1 MFEEIV
7 HFKHFHYVLSMGAVF
22 SLFAAY
28 YYWSPLILGL
38 NYNENLAQVQ
48 FWLLFI
54 GANCIFLPQH
64 FLGLNGMPRR
74 YPDYPDAF
82 YGWNLVS
89 SLGSFIAIS
98 SVFLYLYIIYDQIMY
113 GLDNKSTHRSV
124 ILNSTPD
131 FVESNIVFN
140 TNALNTNNLYSVDL
154 RSTRNHSLEFLL
166 TSPPA
171 VHSFNSLPL
180 QS

>member
-1 MFEEIV
+1 
-7 HFKHFHYVLSMGAVF
+7 MGAVF
-22 SLFAAY
+22 SLYSSY

-38 NYNENLAQVQ
+38 NYNEKLAQIQ

-89 SLGSFIAIS
+89 SLGSFISIL
-98 SVFLYLYIIYDQIMY
+98 SVFLFIFIIYNQLVY
-113 GLDNKSTHRSV
+113 GLENKINNKSL
-124 ILNSTPD
+124 IFNKTPD
-131 FVESNIVFN
+131 FIESNLIFN
-140 TNALNTNNLYSVDL
+140 NNSIK
-154 RSTRNHSLEFLL
+154 SSSLEFLL